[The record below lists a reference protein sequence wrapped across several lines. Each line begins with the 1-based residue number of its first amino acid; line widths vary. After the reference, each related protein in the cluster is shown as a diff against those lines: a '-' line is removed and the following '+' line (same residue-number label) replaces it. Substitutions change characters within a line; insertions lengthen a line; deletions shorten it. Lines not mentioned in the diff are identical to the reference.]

1 MMVKEIEAIELNEKI
16 QISPDEYKVIDVR
29 EAHEVAQGTIPGAT
43 HIPLKTLPFRL
54 DEVEADKP
62 VVFLCHSGM
71 RSAHACM
78 FMAQQGFENVINLRG
93 GVLSWARSGLS
104 FVQPKMAS

>member
-1 MMVKEIEAIELNEKI
+1 MFVNEIEAIDLNKKI
-16 QISPDEYKVIDVR
+16 QDNPDEYKVIDVR

-54 DEVEADKP
+54 DEVESNKP
-62 VVFLCHSGM
+62 VVFLCHSGQ

-78 FMAQQGFENVINLRG
+78 FMTQQGYENVINLRG
-93 GVLSWARSGLS
+93 GVLSWAHSGLS
-104 FVQPKMAS
+104 FV

>member
-1 MMVKEIEAIELNEKI
+1 MFVNEIEAIDLNTKI
-16 QISPDEYKVIDVR
+16 QDNPDEYKVIDVR

-54 DEVEADKP
+54 DEVESNKP
-62 VVFLCHSGM
+62 VVFMCHSGQ

-78 FMAQQGFENVINLRG
+78 FLAQQGYENAINLRG
-93 GVLSWARSGLS
+93 GILSWARSGFS
-104 FVQPKMAS
+104 FV